1 MKGILAD
8 VNIVGHLF
16 GLVRIW
22 ESDEWKEIW
31 RSLNLRIF
39 TFEDLGLDDTASDL
53 EVWKT
58 CQSNEIIL
66 VTANRN
72 DDGPESLESAI
83 RQFNTATNLPVF
95 TLANVSKM
103 ESSRSYAFR
112 VATKILQNLLEMDG
126 FLGTGRLFVP

>member
-31 RSLNLRIF
+31 RSLNLRVF
-39 TFEDLGLDDTASDL
+39 TFEDLGLDAAATDV
-53 EVWKT
+53 EVWRT

-72 DDGPESLESAI
+72 DDGPDSLESAI
-83 RQFNTATNLPVF
+83 GQHNTAKNLPVF
-95 TLANVSKM
+95 TLANTSKI
-103 ESSRSYAFR
+103 ESNRSYAVR
-112 VATKILQNLLEMDG
+112 VATKILQNLLEIEE
-126 FLGTGRLFVP
+126 FLGTGRLFIP